1 MNPLLRS
8 PPPPLPSASSCWARA
23 KVMPLKFGLIL
34 CATSSIEW
42 GRGSR
47 VPSAISIATC
57 PVIPP
62 VMADGDGADSQ
73 LWNVSEWDH
82 FEEGI

>member
-1 MNPLLRS
+1 MNPLG
-8 PPPPLPSASSCWARA
+8 PPPPLRILLLGTRESHATQIWAYFMCNIIDR
-23 KVMPLKFGLIL
+23 V
-34 CATSSIEW
+34 E
-42 GRGSR
+42 GSR

-82 FEEGI
+82 FDRGDL